1 MQMDIQSQGFTLTD
15 GLRDRIKRK
24 LRKNASPRHVPARV
38 LQVPSIPRTRSGKI
52 SELTVQRA
60 VCNQPIKN
68 VEALANPEAL
78 QHYRNLPELKV

>member
-1 MQMDIQSQGFTLTD
+1 VVLRAGLELTD
-15 GLRDRIKRK
+15 GLRDTIKRK
-24 LRKNASPRHVPARV
+24 LRENASPRHVPARV

-78 QHYRNLPELKV
+78 KHYRNLPELAV